1 MVYKTILDIN
11 DKALKQQKKTETK
24 ENKEIDIWMLCCSI
38 DQKKKKNNKQN

>member
-11 DKALKQQKKTETK
+11 DKALKQQKKKQTETK

-38 DQKKKKNNKQN
+38 DKKK